1 MIGSFKAEILKLR
14 KRPATW
20 VLLGVVLGLTQLFGY
35 VLPYSSWLT
44 SDQNFRTQGL
54 DPQAVLAGTLPGEL
68 VPTSLGGFP
77 VFAGA
82 LALILGALATGSEY
96 GWGTWQTA
104 LTQRPTRLAVYGGK
118 LLALAASTLGI
129 VLATFALNGTVAGV
143 IATVESR
150 ALDYPSA
157 AELAQGIGSGWL
169 ILGCGPASGP
179 CSGSPS
185 GAWPCRSAS
194 GGLGPRG
201 REPGLGGGRQPADLA
216 PAPAEPAPRG
226 ERRVPGLVLA
236 PGGGSSGEA
245 PPGVIDAVTGGR
257 ATLSLAIYV
266 PPSSAAWA
274 PFSLRRRDV
283 TSERRRRAPRTT
295 AARAAGRGP
304 RPARAAQVTR
314 APGRGRARRPR
325 RLGGR
330 IRGRA
335 WRAGRPSRATPR
347 CLPWRRR

>member
-1 MIGSFKAEILKLR
+1 MIASFSAEILKLR

-44 SDQNFRTQGL
+44 SDQNFQTQGL

-96 GWGTWQTA
+96 GWGTMQTA

-118 LLALAASTLGI
+118 LAALAASTLAI
-129 VLATFALNGTVAGV
+129 VLATFALNATVASV

-150 ALDYPSA
+150 PLDYPSL
-157 AELAQGIGSGWL
+157 AELAKGVGSGWL
-169 ILGCGPASGP
+169 ILGMWC
-179 CSGSPS
+179 
-185 GAWPCRSAS
+185 
-194 GGLGPRG
+194 GLGALLGFVFRG
-201 REPGLGGGRQPADLA
+201 VALPIGLGVVWVLGVENLVSAVADSLLTGLR
-216 PAPAEPAPRG
+216 PLRD
-226 ERRVPGLVLA
+226 VLPGVNAGSLVWSLA

-257 ATLSLAIYV
+257 ATLSLALFV
-266 PPSSAAWA
+266 AAFA
-274 PFSLRRRDV
+274 IAGAFLVRRRDV
-283 TSERRRRAPRTT
+283 
-295 AARAAGRGP
+295 
-304 RPARAAQVTR
+304 
-314 APGRGRARRPR
+314 
-325 RLGGR
+325 L
-330 IRGRA
+330 
-335 WRAGRPSRATPR
+335 
-347 CLPWRRR
+347 

>member
-1 MIGSFKAEILKLR
+1 MIASFKAEILKLR

-96 GWGTWQTA
+96 GWGTMQTA

-118 LLALAASTLGI
+118 LAALAASTLGI
-129 VLATFALNGTVAGV
+129 VLATFALNATVASV

-150 ALDYPSA
+150 PLDYPPVA
-157 AELAQGIGSGWL
+157 DLARGVGSGWL
-169 ILGCGPASGP
+169 ILGMWC
-179 CSGSPS
+179 
-185 GAWPCRSAS
+185 
-194 GGLGPRG
+194 GLGALLGFAFRG
-201 REPGLGGGRQPADLA
+201 VALPIGLGVVWVLGVENLVSAVAGSLLTGLRPLRDVL
-216 PAPAEPAPRG
+216 
-226 ERRVPGLVLA
+226 PGVNAGSLVWSLF
-236 PGGGSSGEA
+236 PGGGSTGEA

-257 ATLSLAIYV
+257 ATLSLALYV
-266 PPSSAAWA
+266 AAFA
-274 PFSLRRRDV
+274 AAGAFLVRRRDV
-283 TSERRRRAPRTT
+283 A
-295 AARAAGRGP
+295 
-304 RPARAAQVTR
+304 
-314 APGRGRARRPR
+314 
-325 RLGGR
+325 
-330 IRGRA
+330 
-335 WRAGRPSRATPR
+335 
-347 CLPWRRR
+347 